1 MTTRREIITQCG
13 LGIAGIIVAKR
24 APAAVVRSL
33 LGGRDPF
40 TVNKEIPTC
49 ADYIQ
54 DGGTMMYD
62 GIENAGWG
70 EHADSNCVDLW
81 GMLGQYNTENITS
94 NSFFLGKSQW
104 MSGKIPK
111 YTSIIDNC
119 NTNGFTYELVFTLN
133 TSIMPNRTN
142 IYPIGTGGWADRFS
156 IKLEF
161 AIDSHPNYSLTS
173 ISTYLRKTNSQ
184 TEKYTR
190 INNGD
195 TVRILY
201 IKKANTLTIKVN
213 DTYHLN
219 NVTFAPTGDGNYNGI
234 YLAYNRTD
242 PFLEVHSMRLYD
254 RALTDEEAE
263 WNYKIDK
270 ARFGI

>member
-1 MTTRREIITQCG
+1 MA
-13 LGIAGIIVAKR
+13 L
-24 APAAVVRSL
+24 
-33 LGGRDPF
+33 
-40 TVNKEIPTC
+40 PT
-49 ADYIQ
+49 
-54 DGGTMMYD
+54 
-62 GIENAGWG
+62 N
-70 EHADSNCVDLW
+70 
-81 GMLGQYNTENITS
+81 
-94 NSFFLGKSQW
+94 
-104 MSGKIPK
+104 
-111 YTSIIDNC
+111 
-119 NTNGFTYELVFTLN
+119 LVFTLD

-142 IYPIGTGGWADRFS
+142 IYPIGTGGWSDRFS

-161 AIDSHPNYSLTS
+161 AIDSHPNYSHTS

-219 NVTFAPTGDGNYNGI
+219 NVTFAPTGDGNYSSI
-234 YLAYNRTD
+234 YFAYGQTD

-270 ARFGI
+270 ERFGL

>member
-1 MTTRREIITQCG
+1 MDRREFIKAGAG
-13 LGIAGIIVAKR
+13 LAGIITAGK

-33 LGGRDPF
+33 LGSRASF
-40 TVNKEIPTC
+40 TNNKKIPTC

-119 NTNGFTYELVFTLN
+119 NTNGFTYELSV
-133 TSIMPNRTN
+133 
-142 IYPIGTGGWADRFS
+142 YP
-156 IKLEF
+156 
-161 AIDSHPNYSLTS
+161 
-173 ISTYLRKTNSQ
+173 
-184 TEKYTR
+184 
-190 INNGD
+190 
-195 TVRILY
+195 
-201 IKKANTLTIKVN
+201 
-213 DTYHLN
+213 
-219 NVTFAPTGDGNYNGI
+219 
-234 YLAYNRTD
+234 
-242 PFLEVHSMRLYD
+242 
-254 RALTDEEAE
+254 
-263 WNYKIDK
+263 
-270 ARFGI
+270 